1 MFSLFLIIIFL
12 IILFFSIFLYK
23 PKVSKKK
30 FFITF
35 LSVSFSASLI
45 YFFKG
50 NREAFFFENS
60 VNDEINKLT
69 NDPKSLSALSP
80 QKIIFFLESKL
91 RENPLDLEGWKLLA
105 RTCFMTGHT
114 QKAEVHYTK
123 ALKYFPFNESL
134 IYEYAVLKKNT
145 DQFQGALKLL
155 KKIGAKIKTYDKTI
169 LIKGPKKI
177 KSLKFL
183 ETKEYDGFPTDL
195 QAQFMALLC
204 KANGR
209 SVIQE
214 RIFENRFTHIGEL
227 KRLGAKISIIKN
239 KALIKGNSNFEGA
252 ELMSSDLRA
261 SVALV
266 IAAIVAKGNSTINRI
281 YHLDRGYENIENKL
295 RKVGVNIKRLS

>member
-1 MFSLFLIIIFL
+1 M
-12 IILFFSIFLYK
+12 YN
-23 PKVSKKK
+23 PKVSQKK

-35 LSVSFSASLI
+35 MSISFLASLI

-50 NREAFFFENS
+50 NKEAFFFENL

-69 NDPKSLSALSP
+69 NDPGGLSTINP

-155 KKIGAKIKTYDKTI
+155 KKIDVKKTNDKK
-169 LIKGPKKI
+169 LIYFYFDLLKETRNYNELYKVIVELENNKNINSSDKKKI
-177 KSLKFL
+177 L
-183 ETKEYDGFPTDL
+183 EKL
-195 QAQFMALLC
+195 
-204 KANGR
+204 
-209 SVIQE
+209 
-214 RIFENRFTHIGEL
+214 EL
-227 KRLGAKISIIKN
+227 N
-239 KALIKGNSNFEGA
+239 
-252 ELMSSDLRA
+252 
-261 SVALV
+261 
-266 IAAIVAKGNSTINRI
+266 
-281 YHLDRGYENIENKL
+281 
-295 RKVGVNIKRLS
+295 